1 MTKDEIISKVKA
13 LNLPENSYVVFGSCP
28 MAVLGL
34 REAKDID
41 LVVSPQVFGFLKAA
55 GWEVVKKGGKDNRLA
70 WDVYEA
76 HGEWNYLQTLLSS
89 ATMVDGVPFAS
100 LAELRKWKQG
110 RGREKDLADI
120 KLIDEYSEK
129 QKIQKL

>member
-41 LVVSPQVFGFLKAA
+41 LVVSPQVFEQLKTI
-55 GWEVVKKGGKDNRLA
+55 GWQVVKKGNKDDRLV

-76 HGEWNYLQTLLSS
+76 HGELNYLQTLLSS
-89 ATMVDGVPFAS
+89 ADIVDGVPFAS
-100 LAELRKWKQG
+100 LAELKKWKQG
-110 RGREKDLADI
+110 CGREKDLADI
-120 KLIDEYSEK
+120 KLIDEYFNK
-129 QKIQKL
+129 